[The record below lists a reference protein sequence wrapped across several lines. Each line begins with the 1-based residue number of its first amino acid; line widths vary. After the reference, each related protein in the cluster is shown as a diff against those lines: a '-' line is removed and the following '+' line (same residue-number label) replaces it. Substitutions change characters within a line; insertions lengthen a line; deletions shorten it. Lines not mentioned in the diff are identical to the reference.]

1 MGTDNLFHKRKER
14 KAELLHR
21 RRAMK
26 APYDVILIVCEGEK
40 TEPNYFAELK
50 KAFRLSNANVRICG
64 RGADPLSVVNFAMET
79 FKQEPEFDRIYCV
92 FDRDRHTTYDA
103 ALDRVR
109 RARLGKG
116 TKIFAIPSVPCF
128 EFWLLLH
135 FIYTTRAFDVP
146 PGNSICSTVIKELK
160 EYLPAY
166 QKGDQD
172 IFDKTQD
179 KLNNAI
185 TNAGS
190 VEQFHQTSGTDNP
203 STLVHYL
210 VEYLRDLKRQLKNQ
224 SGWRV

>member
-14 KAELLHR
+14 KIELLRR

-26 APYDVILIVCEGEK
+26 APYEVILIVCEGGK

-50 KAFRLSNANVRICG
+50 RAFRLSNANVRICG
-64 RGADPLSVVNFAMET
+64 RGADPLNVVNFAIET
-79 FKQEPEFDRIYCV
+79 FRREPEFDRVYCV
-92 FDRDRHTTYDA
+92 FDRDRHDTYDA

-135 FIYTTRAFDVP
+135 FTYTTRPFYAL
-146 PGNSICSTVIKELK
+146 PGDSICFRVIEELK
-160 EYLPAY
+160 KYLPAY

-172 IFDKTQD
+172 VFTKIQD
-179 KLNNAI
+179 KLDNAI
-185 TNAGS
+185 SNARRIQ
-190 VEQFHQTSGTDNP
+190 QFHQTSETDNP
-203 STLVHYL
+203 STLVHCL
-210 VEYLRDLKRQLKNQ
+210 VEYLRDLKKP
-224 SGWRV
+224 